1 MGGSSS
7 RNYVC
12 VTPEKDIMVKIV
24 ERVLVLDQKIRKGES
39 LTRVEEREK
48 KQLNKVSNTMKIV
61 QNYYNSNVNPIA

>member
-1 MGGSSS
+1 MGCSSS

-24 ERVLVLDQKIRKGES
+24 DRVLVLDEKIRKGES

-48 KQLNKVSNTMKIV
+48 KELNKVSKTMKVV
-61 QNYYNSNVNPIA
+61 QNYYNSNANPIA

>member
-12 VTPEKDIMVKIV
+12 ATPEKDVMIKIV
-24 ERVLVLDQKIRKGES
+24 ARVLVLDEKIRKGES

-48 KQLNKVSNTMKIV
+48 KQLNKVSKTMKIV